1 MDSAKQKKPLSGAM
15 LADKDEKREHLF
27 HLFYFGKNFS
37 FFSVGG

>member
-15 LADKDEKREHLF
+15 LADKDEKHE